1 MTEGRTSVG
10 ETDAEVER
18 TSTPETTEHAGSE
31 HAGSEHA
38 GSEHAE
44 DATAPAGTEHTEHPE
59 DATAPAVGDE
69 PREGDT
75 VAAATLPG
83 AADATD
89 DGRHSAPETDGD
101 DDDWAEAEDRAY
113 KQELRKG
120 LAFGTAG
127 GLVLG
132 AIVALLLGAFVYP
145 GYLGGPGSPDDTA
158 NQVVSALAAK
168 DAGALTQLSC
178 KGPDGAP
185 VSQLSPQVLQL
196 IGGVRPTGP
205 TTTYIETE
213 ARTPIDLTLS
223 AQGQT
228 QTLPSE
234 LVLGQAQGSWCL
246 KGLAQRQ

>member
-10 ETDAEVER
+10 ATDAEVER
-18 TSTPETTEHAGSE
+18 TSTSESTERTEHAAD
-31 HAGSEHA
+31 AG
-38 GSEHAE
+38 HAE
-44 DATAPAGTEHTEHPE
+44 DATAPA
-59 DATAPAVGDE
+59 VGSE

-83 AADATD
+83 EADTTREGTADATD
-89 DGRHSAPETDGD
+89 DGRHSAPEADGD
-101 DDDWAEAEDRAY
+101 DDWADAEDRAY

-158 NQVVSALAAK
+158 NQVVTALAAK

-178 KGPDGAP
+178 KGSDGAP
-185 VSQLSPQVLQL
+185 VSELSPQVLQL
-196 IGGVRPTGP
+196 IGAVRPSGP

>member
-10 ETDAEVER
+10 EPDAEVER
-18 TSTPETTEHAGSE
+18 TSTTSETATEHTDVE
-31 HAGSEHA
+31 PT
-38 GSEHAE
+38 
-44 DATAPAGTEHTEHPE
+44 DAAHTEGTEHVDEAEHTDD
-59 DATAPAVGDE
+59 DATAPAVGNDE
-69 PREGDT
+69 EPQPGDT

-83 AADATD
+83 EQETVDE
-89 DGRHSAPETDGD
+89 GRHSAPEDE
-101 DDDWAEAEDRAY
+101 DDWADAEDKAY
-113 KQELRKG
+113 KRELRKG

-132 AIVALLLGAFVYP
+132 AVVALLLGAFVYP

-158 NQVVSALAAK
+158 NQVVAALTSK
-168 DAGALTQLSC
+168 DANAITELSC

-196 IGGVRPTGP
+196 IGAVKPAGP
-205 TTTYIETE
+205 TTTYIDTE
-213 ARTPIDLTLS
+213 ARTPVDLTLT
-223 AQGQT
+223 AQGQS

-234 LVLGQAQGSWCL
+234 LVLGQSQGSWCL